1 MKNIK
6 NVGSSSQRCKALRF
20 CQVILAVVATL
31 VSGVGSA
38 PATADVSATSKGN
51 QPLVTSQLYIADA
64 SYCRESANWTGD
76 NYYYSPAPCNLK
88 YTKYFHGST
97 VWAISV
103 TNPNKSAEARNVRA
117 RVVLLDA
124 AGNEV
129 MNKVMQVAARLAPG
143 QTTWLAPAA
152 DGISWYYKTD
162 PSEGQGVVASG
173 TVTVLPH
180 PWARGSKL
188 RTISVPMTFAA
199 SASTS
204 EYHRA
209 LFFYEPSATFPNP
222 GASFEGYFTVILY
235 GDNGVPIGGVR
246 QYRGQLADVERG
258 TNNFSF
264 DFNIPGTL
272 SSRIADIRLFVS
284 R

>member
-6 NVGSSSQRCKALRF
+6 HVGSSSQRCKALRF

-64 SYCRESANWTGD
+64 SYCED
-76 NYYYSPAPCNLK
+76 PYYTLYPCPGARYQYL
-88 YTKYFHGST
+88 SS
-97 VWAISV
+97 VWAVSV
-103 TNPNKSAEARNVRA
+103 TNPNRSAEARNVRA

-124 AGNEV
+124 SGNEV

-143 QTTWLAPAA
+143 QTVWLAPS
-152 DGISWYYKTD
+152 GSNERYYWRTD
-162 PSEGQGVVASG
+162 PSEGQGAAVSG
-173 TVTVLPH
+173 TVTVLTH

-188 RTISVPMTFAA
+188 RTIQSPMEFAA
-199 SASTS
+199 DSGCWRSN
-204 EYHRA
+204 EPC
-209 LFFYEPSATFPNP
+209 FEYEPTAAFSNP
-222 GASFEGYFTVILY
+222 GAEYKAYVTAVLY
-235 GDNGVPIGGVR
+235 GDDGAPIGGVR
-246 QYRGQLADVERG
+246 LNGGRLTRIYSGSNSAD
-258 TNNFSF
+258 FY
-264 DFNIPGTL
+264 FNIPASL
-272 SSRIADIRLFVS
+272 SKRIADIQLFVS

>member
-6 NVGSSSQRCKALRF
+6 HVGSSSQRCKALRF

-51 QPLVTSQLYIADA
+51 LPLVTSPLYIADA
-64 SYCRESANWTGD
+64 SFCAGNLNPTFLDSTN
-76 NYYYSPAPCNLK
+76 YSPAPCNFG
-88 YTKYFHGST
+88 YFQGST

-204 EYHRA
+204 KYHRA

-222 GASFEGYFTVILY
+222 GASFKGYFTVILY

-246 QYRGQLADVERG
+246 RYGGQLADVERG

>member
-64 SYCRESANWTGD
+64 SYCQNPYD
-76 NYYYSPAPCNLK
+76 YVLYPCPGARYQYL
-88 YTKYFHGST
+88 SS
-97 VWAISV
+97 VWAVSV
-103 TNPNKSAEARNVRA
+103 TNPNRSAEARNVRA

-124 AGNEV
+124 SGNEV

-143 QTTWLAPAA
+143 QTVWLAPS
-152 DGISWYYKTD
+152 GSNSGSGGYYWRTD
-162 PSEGQGVVASG
+162 VSEGQGAAVSG
-173 TVTVLPH
+173 TVTVLAH

-188 RTISVPMTFAA
+188 RTIQSPMEFAA
-199 SASTS
+199 DSSCWKS
-204 EYHRA
+204 NEPC
-209 LFFYEPSATFPNP
+209 FEYEPTATFPNP
-222 GASFEGYFTVILY
+222 GAEYKAYLTAVLF
-235 GDNGVPIGGVR
+235 GDDGAPIGGVR
-246 QYRGQLADVERG
+246 LNGGRLTSIYRGSNSVDFG
-258 TNNFSF
+258 
-264 DFNIPGTL
+264 FNIPGSL
-272 SSRIADIRLFVS
+272 STRIADIQLFVS

>member
-31 VSGVGSA
+31 LSGVGSA

-51 QPLVTSQLYIADA
+51 LPLVTSPLYIADA
-64 SYCRESANWTGD
+64 SFCVDSLSKYFTDSTS
-76 NYYYSPAPCNLK
+76 YSPAPCNFR
-88 YTKYFHGST
+88 YFQGST

-152 DGISWYYKTD
+152 DGSYWFTTD

-204 EYHRA
+204 RYHRA
-209 LFFYEPSATFPNP
+209 LFNYEPSATFPNP
-222 GASFEGYFTVILY
+222 GASFKGYFTVILY

-246 QYRGQLADVERG
+246 RYGGQLASVERG

-264 DFNIPGTL
+264 DFNIPGPL